1 MIFYFFKKKK
11 SFTVIIETFKSFRV
25 YLKQKKKK
33 KQSLKGCFHINLKT
47 IVKPFYQ
54 FSR

>member
-33 KQSLKGCFHINLKT
+33 KTKFKR
-47 IVKPFYQ
+47 VFPY
-54 FSR
+54 